1 MRFNLKIYVI
11 FLSVT
16 FLWTLSVY
24 AIPALESL
32 GGVWKTIAD
41 YGYVFFSTTCHQLD
55 DRSFFIFGNKV
66 AVCSRCVSVYTAFLA
81 GVILYPFI
89 RSLENTKL
97 PSLWILLLFAL
108 FLFLDAVLDYLDILK
123 NTFVTRSITGSLI
136 GVLLPF
142 YLIPGTVNFA
152 NEIYVKLSK

>member
-1 MRFNLKIYVI
+1 LRFNLKIYVI

-24 AIPALESL
+24 AVPAFESF

-55 DRSFFIFGNKV
+55 NRSFFIFGNKV
-66 AVCSRCVSVYTAFLA
+66 AVCSRCVSVYSAFLA
-81 GVILYPFI
+81 GVILYPFL
-89 RSLENTKL
+89 RSLENIKL

-123 NTFVTRSITGSLI
+123 NTFVTRAITGSLI